1 MVGAAGFEL
10 ATLCSQSS
18 NAGYVN
24 QQLNVL
30 LSNGGW
36 LFVCRILKLQHNA
49 VRQFCNAL
57 PTQRI
62 PSVSYQI
69 IMDQDIT

>member
-18 NAGYVN
+18 NAGYIN
-24 QQLNVL
+24 QRLNTT

-49 VRQFCNAL
+49 VRQFLARSC
-57 PTQRI
+57 PHF
-62 PSVSYQI
+62 YQS
-69 IMDQDIT
+69 DWSDHGS